1 MQNIH
6 SSAMLVDL
14 RISQWTARKIDKK
27 ATGEVAA
34 AHGVASS
41 VGTYYKSVLPSTNTN
56 GGKTAIEEIKTLVG
70 EARAYHYKMTLPWF
84 DSGPRVLSNLG
95 YIEYMQKMQDYVA
108 AFNDLVDAFAY
119 DYPFQREEAKRRLG
133 TLFND
138 MDYPEANRVAEKF
151 SFTLNV
157 LPIPQGSDFR
167 CDIGDDEVARIR
179 SDIEK
184 NTMVTMQ
191 NSLMDA
197 FTRVRDVTEAFV
209 DRLQFDDTVFRDT
222 LVGNAKELAA
232 ILPKLNFTGD
242 PKLSMMCDELEARLC
257 AYSPQE
263 LRNNMQAR
271 RETYEAALDLK
282 KDLAAFFGS
291 YQNGAST

>member
-27 ATGEVAA
+27 ATAEVAA
-34 AHGVASS
+34 THGVASS
-41 VGTYYKSVLPSTNTN
+41 IGTYYKSVLPTTNTS
-56 GGKTAIEEIKTLVG
+56 GDKTAIEEIKKLVG
-70 EARAYHYKMTLPWF
+70 EARSYHYKLTLPWF
-84 DSGPRVLSNLG
+84 DTGPRVLSNLG
-95 YIEYMQKMQDYVA
+95 YIEYMQRMQEYTA
-108 AFNDLVDAFAY
+108 AFDALVDEFVQ

-133 TLFND
+133 TLFNED
-138 MDYPEANRVAEKF
+138 DYPTLERVAEKF
-151 SFTLNV
+151 SFSLNV

-167 CDIGDDEVARIR
+167 CDIGEDEVSRIR
-179 SDIEK
+179 KDIEAS
-184 NTMVTMQ
+184 TRITMQ
-191 NSLMDA
+191 NSLLDA

-209 DRLQFDDTVFRDT
+209 DRLQFEDTVFRDT
-222 LVGNAKELAA
+222 LVGNAKELSS

-242 PKLSMMCDELEARLC
+242 PKLALICDELEARLC
-257 AYSPQE
+257 AYTPNE

-271 RETYEAALDLK
+271 RETYEAALDMK

>member
-27 ATGEVAA
+27 ATAEVAA
-34 AHGVASS
+34 THGVASS
-41 VGTYYKSVLPSTNTN
+41 TGTYYKSVLPTTNTS
-56 GGKTAIEEIKTLVG
+56 GDKTAIEEIKKLVG
-70 EARAYHYKMTLPWF
+70 EARSYHYKLTLPWF
-84 DSGPRVLSNLG
+84 DTGPRVLSNLG
-95 YIEYMQKMQDYVA
+95 YIEYMQRMQEYTA
-108 AFNDLVDAFAY
+108 AFDALVDEFVQ

-133 TLFND
+133 TLFNED
-138 MDYPEANRVAEKF
+138 DYPTLERVADKF
-151 SFTLNV
+151 SFSLNV

-167 CDIGDDEVARIR
+167 CDIGEDEVDRIR
-179 SDIEK
+179 KDIEAS
-184 NTMVTMQ
+184 TRTTMQ
-191 NSLMDA
+191 NSLLDA

-209 DRLQFDDTVFRDT
+209 DRLQFEDTVFRDT
-222 LVGNAKELAA
+222 LVGNAKELSSV
-232 ILPKLNFTGD
+232 LPKLNFTGD
-242 PKLSMMCDELEARLC
+242 PKLAMICDELEARLC
-257 AYSPQE
+257 AYTPNE

-271 RETYEAALDLK
+271 RETYEAALDMK